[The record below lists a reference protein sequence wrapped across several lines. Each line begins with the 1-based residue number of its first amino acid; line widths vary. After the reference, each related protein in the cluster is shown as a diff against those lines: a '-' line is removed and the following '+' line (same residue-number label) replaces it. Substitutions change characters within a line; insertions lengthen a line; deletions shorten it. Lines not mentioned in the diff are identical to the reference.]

1 MKNVAFIE
9 RQLIE
14 GISQPLEF
22 KEYLTHYS
30 QTQVHDALCMQL
42 REFSQW

>member
-1 MKNVAFIE
+1 MIYCYMHFCHHIYKVILMKNAAFIE

-22 KEYLTHYS
+22 IN
-30 QTQVHDALCMQL
+30 
-42 REFSQW
+42 